1 MEFKQKISA
10 EIFTQKYMLNGEA
23 SAEEALRGIAKEI
36 SSPEK
41 TKKLRAKWEEIFFEE
56 MSSKRF
62 IPGGRILA
70 NARPSSKMKNYGNCF
85 VIPVRDHLA
94 DIYKSLTEDAII
106 SGTGGGVGLNCS
118 TLRPKNAAISKGGD
132 SSGPL
137 SFLEVFNSSAETIR
151 NGGGRRAAHIAVMDI
166 SHPDIEEFITYK
178 KGDGNKKLTHF
189 NISVGISQSFI
200 DALEDDTNWD
210 LVFDDKVYKTV
221 RARHLFTK
229 LAEHAF
235 IHNEP
240 GLLMYPNIDYRNAG
254 WYLKEVG
261 TIRSTNPCGEIPL
274 PNYGVCNL
282 SSVNLSRFVTDPF
295 SSKARFEWS
304 AFKQT
309 VSIGIRF
316 SDNVV
321 DAMTYPLPQIEDL
334 QKKTRR
340 VGLGITGLA
349 DAMLMLGMDYGSTE
363 SANFADQVGR
373 HLQRASIEASCALAK
388 EKGQFK
394 LLDRKKH
401 LETPMLQ
408 KLDPDLRDLIL
419 KNGIR
424 NIALNDIAPVGT
436 GSLSLGENCSSGIE
450 PIFATSYT
458 RKIRTGSGDE
468 TRTEEVIDYAC
479 LLAKEMGKEVKVST
493 AESIDPYDAMKVQAA
508 LQKYLD
514 SAISKT
520 YNLPSDYT
528 LTDYMH
534 LILAATKEHLVGFT
548 SFNPKG
554 SLAPI
559 LTLSAPKAE
568 AKKETIKENHAPKR
582 PKELPAKIYTITVKG
597 QKYIVILGMLEGQ
610 PYECFVSEYTD
621 DYKYAVD
628 KEGIVKKIKKG
639 HYSLIIPNGEDTVVI
654 DNIASS
660 FNPDY
665 EATSR
670 LLSIALRHGA
680 PVEFIVEQLNKSGH
694 FGSWGKTVAQVLK
707 KTIKE
712 GKEVLSSA
720 TCSSCGSTN
729 LYYTEG
735 CVACKD
741 CHASRCG

>member
-1 MEFKQKISA
+1 MKFEQGISE
-10 EIFTQKYMLNGEA
+10 EIFNQKYMINGEETP
-23 SAEEALRGIAKEI
+23 EEALQGIALEI
-36 SSPEK
+36 SSVEK
-41 TKKLRAKWEEIFFEE
+41 TNKLRNHWEQVFFEE
-56 MSSKRF
+56 MISRRF

-70 NARPSSKMKNYGNCF
+70 NARPNSRIKNYGNCY
-85 VIPVRDHLA
+85 VIPIEDHLPS
-94 DIYKSLTEDAII
+94 IYQALAEDSTI
-106 SGTGGGVGLNCS
+106 SGMGGGVGFNCS
-118 TLRPKNAAISKGGD
+118 SLRPKNAPIEKGGS
-132 SSGPL
+132 SSGPI
-137 SFLEVFNSSAETIR
+137 SFLEVFNTSAQTIR
-151 NGGGRRAAHIAVMDI
+151 NGGGRRSAHITIMDI

-178 KGDGNKKLTHF
+178 QGDGNKKLQSF
-189 NISVGISQSFI
+189 NISVGISQAFI
-200 DALEDDTNWD
+200 DSLEIDADWN
-210 LVFDDKVYKTV
+210 LEFNGKIYKTL
-221 RARHLFTK
+221 RARDLFNK
-229 LAEHAF
+229 LAEHSF

-240 GLLMYPNIDYRNAG
+240 GMLFYPNIDFRNAG

-274 PNYGVCNL
+274 PAYGVCNL
-282 SSVNLSRFVTDPF
+282 SSVNLSRFVAFPF
-295 SSKARFEWS
+295 TPNARFEWS
-304 AFKQT
+304 SFKKT
-309 VSIGIRF
+309 VGIGIRF
-316 SDNVV
+316 SDNVI
-321 DAMTYPLPQIEDL
+321 DAMTYPLPAIEKL
-334 QKKTRR
+334 QKNTRR

-349 DAMLMLGMDYGSTE
+349 DAMLMLGIDYGSPE
-363 SANFADQVGR
+363 SVQFAEQVGR
-373 HLQRASIEASCALAK
+373 YLQRSSIEASCALAK

-394 LLDRKKH
+394 LLNRKSH
-401 LETPMLQ
+401 LETPML
-408 KLDPDLRDLIL
+408 KRLDTDLRQLIM

-458 RKIRTGSGDE
+458 RKIRTGNGDE

-479 LLAKEMGKEVKVST
+479 MIAKNLKKEITVAT
-493 AESIDPYDAMKVQAA
+493 AESIDPFAAMNVQQA

-520 YNLPSDYT
+520 YNLPSTYT
-528 LTDYMH
+528 LADFKT
-534 LILAATKEHLVGFT
+534 LLLTATRSGLVGFT
-548 SFNPKG
+548 SYNPKG

-559 LTLSAPKAE
+559 LSAKKE
-568 AKKETIKENHAPKR
+568 DEKKETIKENHAPKR

-610 PYECFVSEYTD
+610 PYECFVSEYTK
-621 DYKYAVD
+621 DYEYAID

-654 DNIASS
+654 DNISVS

-707 KTIKE
+707 KTIRE
-712 GKEVLSSA
+712 GKAVNSSA
-720 TCSSCGSTN
+720 TCPACGSSN
-729 LYYTEG
+729 LFYSEG
-735 CVACKD
+735 CMVCKD
-741 CHASRCG
+741 CGGSKCG